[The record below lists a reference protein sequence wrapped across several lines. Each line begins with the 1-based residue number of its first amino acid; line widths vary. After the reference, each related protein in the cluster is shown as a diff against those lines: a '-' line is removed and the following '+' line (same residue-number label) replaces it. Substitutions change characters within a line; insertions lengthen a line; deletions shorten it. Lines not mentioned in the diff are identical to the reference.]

1 MRYSS
6 AELHAEVLP
15 AASVALAYRSVA
27 ASTLTVTVIPGVAK
41 LAALP
46 VASGMPEQSEVA

>member
-1 MRYSS
+1 LRYSS